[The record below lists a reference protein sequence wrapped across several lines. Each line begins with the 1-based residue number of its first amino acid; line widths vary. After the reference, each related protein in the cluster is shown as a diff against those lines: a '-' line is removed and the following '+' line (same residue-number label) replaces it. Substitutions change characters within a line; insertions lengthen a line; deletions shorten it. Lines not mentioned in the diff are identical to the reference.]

1 MANITIR
8 NLDDDVVEELKA
20 RARAHRRSLEAELR
34 QILSDAVR
42 RPSRDELRAL
52 ARSIAGLTPAVP
64 QTDST
69 ALIREDRNR

>member
-8 NLDDDVVEELKA
+8 NLDDDVVEELKG
-20 RARAHRRSLEAELR
+20 RAKAHRRSLEAELR

-52 ARSIAGLTPAVP
+52 ARGIAGLTPAVP
-64 QTDST
+64 QTDSA
-69 ALIREDRNR
+69 ALIREDRGR